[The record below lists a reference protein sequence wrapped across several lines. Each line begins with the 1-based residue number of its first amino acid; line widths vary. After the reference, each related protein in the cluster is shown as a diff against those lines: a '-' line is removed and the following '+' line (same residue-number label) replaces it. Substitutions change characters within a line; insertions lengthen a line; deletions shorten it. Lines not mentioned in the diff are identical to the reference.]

1 MAYSLG
7 NQEKNS
13 LVALAEKLFLIEH
26 FVVDSEGKTKF
37 IGWDRVFKDGLYHGY
52 ISIDEKGDSFF
63 ISVEKWDMDGSNEL
77 ICKVVTSRMS
87 IFTDTLDI
95 IGKFI
100 KL

>member
-7 NQEKNS
+7 NKEKGPH
-13 LVALAEKLFLIEH
+13 VALAEKLYLMEH
-26 FVVDSEGKTKF
+26 FVVDNEGETKF
-37 IGWDRVFKDGLYHGY
+37 IGWDRVFTDGVYHGY
-52 ISIDEKGDSFF
+52 ISINEKGDSFF
-63 ISVEKWDMDGSNEL
+63 ISVEKWNMDGSNEF

-95 IGKFI
+95 VGKFI

>member
-7 NQEKNS
+7 NQEKKPH
-13 LVALAEKLFLIEH
+13 VALAERLHLKEH
-26 FVVDSEGKTKF
+26 FVVNNEGRDKF
-37 IGWDRVFKDGLYHGY
+37 IGWDRVFTDGVYHGY
-52 ISIDEKGDSFF
+52 ISINEKGDSFF
-63 ISVEKWDMDGSNEL
+63 ISVESWGVDGSRIF

-95 IGKFI
+95 VGKFV